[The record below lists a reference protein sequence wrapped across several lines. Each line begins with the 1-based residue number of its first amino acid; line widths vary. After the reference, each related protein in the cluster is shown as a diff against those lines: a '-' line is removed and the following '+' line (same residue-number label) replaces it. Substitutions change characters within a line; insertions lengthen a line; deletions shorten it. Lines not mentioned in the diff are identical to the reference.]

1 MQELTLASEL
11 ENGKSTITAET
22 TTPASTKAGKT
33 GNTEGASPKS
43 EAEKS
48 SEQPPLPPADEEAA
62 VAEWL
67 LTPEE
72 KQIARVPCM
81 WNITKTDTG
90 VSATNERLS
99 IVFEGSMKEFNKKY
113 LRA

>member
-22 TTPASTKAGKT
+22 TAPAPTKAGKT
-33 GNTEGASPKS
+33 GNSEGASPKS

-48 SEQPPLPPADEEAA
+48 PEQPPLPPTDKETA
-62 VAEWL
+62 VAERL

-72 KQIARVPCM
+72 KQIARIPCM

-90 VSATNERLS
+90 ISATHERLS

-113 LRA
+113 LKA